1 MSFSR
6 LVVLL
11 AALCLT
17 GTAAAAVQ
25 KAGAKLP
32 SPEKIV
38 REYQKAVGGKKRLA
52 AVKDASYEWVVD
64 GDATV
69 SARTRMQAP
78 ASLRTD
84 VVVPQGEIN
93 RAASAR
99 SAWTRDA
106 DGDLRTLTDAEAFG
120 AKLQASLQAGGL
132 VDYKE
137 RQILARTVALDQS
150 LDEPAYVVEFST
162 REGARLS
169 YWFGANSKF
178 ILRITDARRGAET
191 IFADYRA
198 REAGLVTPHRMTLR
212 FGATGMP
219 LAFRLREAR
228 FNTNLAET
236 IFDPPSDEAINIPQL
251 LRDVSQNQKELDER
265 VSEYTFTRKQ
275 TEREINDRGELKRE
289 KIQVHEIYPVRG
301 GGRVLKLV
309 SEDNTPLSGEKIVK
323 EEKRVAEELAKA
335 ERDYQKALEKR
346 EQIKRRANETGA
358 GKDGD
363 EEFEGI
369 GAFLRAC
376 EFVSPRRETLRDRET
391 IVFDFRPRANFR
403 PRSRGESLISKLI
416 GVVWIDPADKQVMRL
431 EARLADGFKVG
442 GGLLASV
449 RSGSAF
455 AFEQARM
462 ADGVWLPR
470 FAQINASVKVLL
482 FAGLSL
488 NATREYSDYK
498 KFNVQTG
505 DASVNAEGKR
515 STEY

>member
-6 LVVLL
+6 LMVLL
-11 AALCLT
+11 TALCLS
-17 GTAAAAVQ
+17 GVSVRASQ
-25 KAGAKLP
+25 KTSVKLP

-38 REYQKAVGGKKRLA
+38 REYHKAAGGKKRIA

-64 GDATV
+64 GETK
-69 SARTRMQAP
+69 ARVQVQSP
-78 ASLRTD
+78 GSLRTD
-84 VVVPQGEIN
+84 VFTPNGEIN
-93 RAASAR
+93 RAASVR
-99 SAWTRDA
+99 SAWMRDA
-106 DGDLRTLTDAEAFG
+106 NGDLRTLTDTEAFS
-120 AKLQASLQAGGL
+120 AKLQAALEASNL
-132 VDYKE
+132 VDYKK

-150 LDEPAYVVEFST
+150 LDEPTYVVEFST
-162 REGARLS
+162 REGARLR
-169 YWFGANSKF
+169 YWFGATSKF
-178 ILRITDARRGAET
+178 ILRVADLRQGMEISFG
-191 IFADYRA
+191 DYRA
-198 REAGLVTPHRMTLR
+198 REGLVEPHRMTLR
-212 FGATGMP
+212 WTAAEAP
-219 LAFRLREAR
+219 LVFRLQEVRY
-228 FNTNLAET
+228 NTGLAVT
-236 IFDPPSDEAINIPQL
+236 IFDPPSDEAVNIPQL
-251 LRDVSQNQKELDER
+251 LRDVSRNQKALDER

-275 TEREINDRGELKRE
+275 VEREINDRGELKSE
-289 KIQVHEIYPVRG
+289 KIQIHEIYPIQG
-301 GGRVLKLV
+301 GGRVLKLI
-309 SEDNTPLSGEKIVK
+309 SENNVPLAGEKIEK

-335 ERDYQKALEKR
+335 EREYQKAREKR
-346 EQIKRRANETGA
+346 EQAKRRANETGA

-369 GAFLRAC
+369 AAFLRAC
-376 EFVSPRRETLRDRET
+376 EFVSPRRETLRGRET

-403 PRSRGESLISKLI
+403 PRSREESLISKLI
-416 GVVWIDPADKQVMRL
+416 GVAWIDPEDKQVVRL
-431 EARLADGFKVG
+431 EARLADGFKIG

-505 DASVNAEGKR
+505 DASVNASKEEKP
-515 STEY
+515 